1 MLQDLPI
8 TIAPTNTHTLTD
20 NSVNNEAGPTSK
32 ALDMPKAAE
41 HADLLET
48 VAGGEQQPI
57 LESNTVND
65 SLPGASEEEQNSKG
79 KLVQVC
85 QSSCDL
91 MGLQLA
97 NLLTLLCTVVNV

>member
-41 HADLLET
+41 HADLPET
-48 VAGGEQQPI
+48 VAGEHQPV

-85 QSSCDL
+85 QNSCGL

-97 NLLTLLCTVVNV
+97 NLLTLLCIVVNV